1 MRNPLDTH
9 GFGAVLYKETRH
21 IVRDRLTLFISL
33 MIPVAQLLLFGYAIN
48 TKVEHVPSAVYN
60 EDRGDRSIA
69 FINALRGSKIF
80 DVTIVAKS
88 RSELQRLIISG
99 TSRVAFNIPP
109 NFTAD
114 FNARRPTRIQVL
126 IDGSDS
132 TIAQPAYADATAI
145 GSAFTGTAPSVLDV
159 RPRVLFNP
167 EMRSAN
173 FLVPGLI
180 GLIMQ
185 LITMFLTALSI
196 VGERER
202 GTLDQ
207 LMVTPIGALGLM
219 LGKLTPY
226 AVIGFLDFLLALFAM
241 NVIFRVPIVGSL
253 PLLLVLGTGFLAA
266 ALGLGLLVS
275 TFARTQVQA
284 MLGVLALT
292 LPSILLSGFFFERS
306 LMPPVMQWLGY
317 VIPLTYFLEISR
329 AVVLRGAGAQ
339 DIPGPIVAML
349 ALVNVSSA
357 RCSRRQESARAASL
371 RHRHEESAK
380 RRRRS
385 SPAAAR

>member
-1 MRNPLDTH
+1 MRNPLDTR

-21 IVRDRLTLFISL
+21 IMRDRLTLVISL
-33 MIPVAQLLLFGYAIN
+33 MIPVVQLLLFGYAIN
-48 TKVEHVPSAVYN
+48 TKVEHISSAIYN

-69 FINALRGSKIF
+69 FINALRASKIF
-80 DVTIVAKS
+80 DVTVVASSRTQLEQLIV
-88 RSELQRLIISG
+88 SG
-99 TSRVAFNIPP
+99 SSRVAFSIPP

-114 FNARRPTRIQVL
+114 LNARHPTQIQVL

-132 TIAQPAYADATAI
+132 TIAQPAFADATAI
-145 GSAFTGTAPSVLDV
+145 GVAFAGNARSLLEV

-167 EMRSAN
+167 ELRSAN

-185 LITMFLTALSI
+185 LITMFLTALSV

-207 LMVTPIGALGLM
+207 LMVTPIGALGLL

-226 AVIGFLDFLLALFAM
+226 AVIGFVDFLLALFAM
-241 NVIFRVPIVGSL
+241 NVIFGVPIAGSV
-253 PLLLVLGTGFLAA
+253 PLLLVLGMAFLAA

-275 TFARTQVQA
+275 TFAQTQVQA

-317 VIPLTYFLEISR
+317 AIPLTYFLEIVR
-329 AVVLRGAGAQ
+329 AIVLRGAGAQ
-339 DIPGPIVAML
+339 DIQGPIVAML
-349 ALVNVSSA
+349 ALTIALLV
-357 RCSRRQESARAASL
+357 AASV
-371 RHRHEESAK
+371 RFA
-380 RRRRS
+380 RRTS
-385 SPAAAR
+385 

>member
-21 IVRDRLTLFISL
+21 ILRDRLTLIISL

-48 TKVEHVPSAVYN
+48 TKVEHIPSAIYN
-60 EDRGDRSIA
+60 EDRGNRSIA

-80 DVTIVAKS
+80 DVTVVAQS
-88 RSELQRLIISG
+88 RAQLQRLIVSG

-109 NFTAD
+109 TFTAD
-114 FNARRPTRIQVL
+114 LNARRPTRLQVL

-145 GSAFTGTAPSVLDV
+145 GLAFAGATRTVLDI

-167 EMRSAN
+167 QMRSAN

-207 LMVTPIGALGLM
+207 LMVTPIGSLGLM

-241 NVIFRVPIVGSL
+241 TMIFGVPIVGSL
-253 PLLLVLGTGFLAA
+253 PLLLLLGIGFLAA

-275 TFARTQVQA
+275 TVAQTQTQA

-292 LPSILLSGFFFERS
+292 LPSVLLSGFFFERS

-317 VIPLTYFLEISR
+317 AIPLTYFLEISR
-329 AVVLRGAGAQ
+329 AIVLRGAGAQ
-339 DIPGPIVAML
+339 DIPGPIIAML
-349 ALVNVSSA
+349 ALALALLAGASIRFA
-357 RCSRRQESARAASL
+357 RRAS
-371 RHRHEESAK
+371 
-380 RRRRS
+380 
-385 SPAAAR
+385 